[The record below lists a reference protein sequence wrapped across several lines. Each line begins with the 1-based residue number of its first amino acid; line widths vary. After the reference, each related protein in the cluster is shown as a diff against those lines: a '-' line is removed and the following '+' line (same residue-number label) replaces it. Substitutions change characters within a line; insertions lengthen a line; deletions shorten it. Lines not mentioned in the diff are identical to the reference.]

1 MSETSRNESKSPD
14 SQVPAQEDDVK
25 FPPFP
30 EPKDVD
36 FDEDIPEDER
46 KFYTSKFQDLNTVI
60 NHRMHCTSCDR
71 HLGCSA
77 SNDGR
82 MRMHPMLRTLVCNTC
97 YAFYNSG
104 EFEKGDDGS
113 ELYCRWCGQG
123 GQVYCCSDC
132 PHVFCAKCIKRNLGI
147 SKIKEIE
154 NTDDWKCFKCSNRP
168 LWDLRASCWA
178 LLRYCD
184 LKNRITMATQD
195 PILKDKY
202 TTSCTRDLS
211 DCCKNKKRRDKL
223 DSKKKEEK
231 KEAENSAKK
240 AAAAVISKIP
250 PTIQVKKFAS
260 INMDE
265 KSEKKAVKRSLS
277 PKAKSVYLKNP
288 IAVAGA
294 KTYSGFSALP
304 KKIRMTSTPNILSPV
319 RFMADRKVVNNP
331 PIRIRPKGPQMPIPV
346 MTPYNGYNSAPSY
359 NNFINDN
366 INLSL
371 ENLTQGL
378 DMAAAAAAAAMNN
391 GQEDDVVCTPDFP
404 LEPLCEVT
412 EDPADDDVQ
421 CMTPIHNTNV
431 PKSSQPPP
439 LVPRTTNN
447 LPDLS
452 ADNII
457 QMTENDV
464 TVNAQTGGLKFR
476 VDPQT
481 LSSNKM
487 YRLPDGRIFA
497 INANP
502 NMPGGYSATI
512 VAVTETAHKNVPK
525 GAMYSA
531 KLSAVPPAPAPAPG
545 PAPAARA
552 ARPPPARPARS
563 ARRAP
568 PAGRVTRGTE
578 TRARQCDLEVP
589 VEWYR
594 YNLIDAVDALEYS
607 LSRLNKL
614 KKEATSVHLRTRTVG
629 EMRGL
634 HKTLERLLHTSTTR
648 FNEIRD
654 NLNKGLKQYLA
665 KKAGNCPS
673 SISDDD
679 DDDDDVEIL
688 PNPAENDDPIFID
701 ENSVD
706 SNANDTNSVDRQ
718 EVDLTEAMSNSE
730 LNDSGDKSVEMLDE
744 NFLKATEEMD
754 DRSSEKNDAASK
766 PDEVDPLE
774 TAEVDQTED
783 NISGDK
789 KDASSKVSK
798 DTDPLDDTDCDKIQ
812 ENNNMSIDE
821 NKETGNANPA
831 EDEEM
836 DRNKQEKDEDTSVGN
851 NEIQIS
857 NVKSESSE
865 TTKDK
870 PVNGSGEHTKVDLEG
885 QNEDNVNTSNT
896 RSDDIKQDTD
906 DIKNDNQDNDDK
918 IQDAEMS
925 EEMIQTLLEGD
936 DGDNDDDTQT
946 MNTQEIIGV

>member
-1 MSETSRNESKSPD
+1 MSETSRNESNSPD
-14 SQVPAQEDDVK
+14 SQMPAQEDDVK

-36 FDEDIPEDER
+36 FDEDIPEEER
-46 KFYTSKFQDLNTVI
+46 KFYTNKFQDLNTVT

-77 SNDGR
+77 SNEGR

-97 YAFYNSG
+97 FAFYNSG

-132 PHVFCAKCIKRNLGI
+132 PHVFCAKCIKRNLGT

-202 TTSCTRDLS
+202 NTSCTRDLS
-211 DCCKNKKRRDKL
+211 ECCKNKKRREKL

-231 KEAENSAKK
+231 NKAENNAKTT
-240 AAAAVISKIP
+240 AAVISKIP

-260 INMDE
+260 INADE
-265 KSEKKAVKRSLS
+265 KTEKKAAKRSLS
-277 PKAKSVYLKNP
+277 PKPKSVFLKNP

-294 KTYSGFSALP
+294 KPYTSYSPMS
-304 KKIRMTSTPNILSPV
+304 KKIRMSTPNILSPV
-319 RFMADRKVVNNP
+319 RFPGDRKVLNNTS
-331 PIRIRPKGPQMPIPV
+331 IRIRANRPTVMPV
-346 MTPYNGYNSAPSY
+346 MNPFNGYNSVPSF

-378 DMAAAAAAAAMNN
+378 DMAAAAAAAMNN

-412 EDPADDDVQ
+412 EDPGDDDVQ
-421 CMTPIHNTNV
+421 CMTPIHNAAASAS
-431 PKSSQPPP
+431 KPPP
-439 LVPRTTNN
+439 LVPRAGLQ

-457 QMTENDV
+457 QMTEHDV

-512 VAVTETAHKNVPK
+512 VAVTEAAAKSAPK
-525 GAMYSA
+525 GAIYSA
-531 KLSAVPPAPAPAPG
+531 KLSAVPPKPAPAPVRQ
-545 PAPAARA
+545 PASVPVRGAT
-552 ARPPPARPARS
+552 ARS
-563 ARRAP
+563 YNARRNTVAT
-568 PAGRVTRGTE
+568 RVNRGTE
-578 TRARQCDLEVP
+578 TVTRECDLEVP

-594 YNLIDAVDALEYS
+594 YNLVDAVDALEYS
-607 LSRLNKL
+607 LSRLNRL
-614 KKEATSVHLRTRTVG
+614 KRDATTVHLRSRTVG

-634 HKTLERLLHTSTTR
+634 HRTLERLLHTSRTR
-648 FNEIRD
+648 FDEIRD
-654 NLNKGLKQYLA
+654 NLNRGLKQYLA
-665 KKAGNCPS
+665 RKAGGAGAGAALS
-673 SISDDD
+673 D

-688 PNPAENDDPIFID
+688 PDPNDNDDPIFID

-706 SNANDTNSVDRQ
+706 SNANDTSSVDRQ
-718 EVDLTEAMSNSE
+718 EVDLTGAMSNSE
-730 LNDSGDKSVEMLDE
+730 LNDSGDKSIEMLDE
-744 NFLKATEEMD
+744 NYLKANEEMD
-754 DRSSEKNDAASK
+754 ERSSEKNDPPSK
-766 PDEVDPLE
+766 PDDVDPLE
-774 TAEVDQTED
+774 CAAVDQTED
-783 NISGDK
+783 NVSGEKEEGSPKVPKDATSPDDAEGDK
-789 KDASSKVSK
+789 
-798 DTDPLDDTDCDKIQ
+798 PH

-821 NKETGNANPA
+821 DKKTENDNKKDDETDHDKLE
-831 EDEEM
+831 ED
-836 DRNKQEKDEDTSVGN
+836 KDTSDGN
-851 NEIQIS
+851 NEIKIS
-857 NVKSESSE
+857 NVKSESAPEE
-865 TTKDK
+865 TTENK
-870 PVNGSGEHTKVDLEG
+870 PVNGSKDTTEEDTEKKDESNEIKSPATKS
-885 QNEDNVNTSNT
+885 EDK
-896 RSDDIKQDTD
+896 KQDTD
-906 DIKNDNQDNDDK
+906 DIRNENQDNGDK

-946 MNTQEIIGV
+946 MNSQEIIGM

>member
-1 MSETSRNESKSPD
+1 MSETSRNESNSPD
-14 SQVPAQEDDVK
+14 SQMPAQEDDVK

-46 KFYTSKFQDLNTVI
+46 KYYTSKFQDLNTVA

-132 PHVFCAKCIKRNLGI
+132 PHVFCAKCIKRNLGVA
-147 SKIKEIE
+147 KIKEIE

-168 LWDLRASCWA
+168 LWYLRATCWA

-184 LKNRITMATQD
+184 LKNRITIATQD

-202 TTSCTRDLS
+202 TISCTRDLS
-211 DCCKNKKRRDKL
+211 ECCKNKKRREKL

-231 KEAENSAKK
+231 KDAVNSAKK

-260 INMDE
+260 INMDD
-265 KSEKKAVKRSLS
+265 KSEKKAAKRSLS
-277 PKAKSVYLKNP
+277 PKPKSVYLKNP

-294 KTYSGFSALP
+294 KTYSGFSQMP

-319 RFMADRKVVNNP
+319 RFMADRKVVNNTP
-331 PIRIRPKGPQMPIPV
+331 LRIRPKGPQMPVPV

-378 DMAAAAAAAAMNN
+378 DMAAAAAAAMNN

-421 CMTPIHNTNV
+421 CMTPIHNMNV
-431 PKSSQPPP
+431 LKPSQPPP
-439 LVPRTTNN
+439 LVPRTTNH

-512 VAVTETAHKNVPK
+512 VAVTETAGRNVPK

-531 KLSAVPPAPAPAPG
+531 KLSAVPPKPAAPPAPAP
-545 PAPAARA
+545 
-552 ARPPPARPARS
+552 RPARAPPRA

-568 PAGRVTRGTE
+568 LGKVTRGTE
-578 TRARQCDLEVP
+578 TVTRQCDLEVP

-594 YNLIDAVDALEYS
+594 YNLVDAVDALEYS

-614 KKEATSVHLRTRTVG
+614 KKDATTVHLRTRTVG

-634 HKTLERLLHTSTTR
+634 HRTLERLLHTSTAR
-648 FNEIRD
+648 FDEIRD

-665 KKAGNCPS
+665 KKAGNGPGG
-673 SISDDD
+673 IS

-744 NFLKATEEMD
+744 NFLKANEEMD

-766 PDEVDPLE
+766 PEEVDPLE
-774 TAEVDQTED
+774 TADVDQTED
-783 NISGDK
+783 NNISGEN
-789 KDASSKVSK
+789 KDASNKVSE
-798 DTDPLDDTDCDKIQ
+798 DADPLDATDSDKIH
-812 ENNNMSIDE
+812 EDINMSIDAD
-821 NKETGNANPA
+821 KETENANPA
-831 EDEEM
+831 EDDEM
-836 DRNKQEKDEDTSVGN
+836 EHNKQERDEDTSVGN

-865 TTKDK
+865 TEDK
-870 PVNGSGEHTKVDLEG
+870 PVNGTGEHTKVDSDG
-885 QNEDNVNTSNT
+885 QNEDNVDTSDT
-896 RSDDIKQDTD
+896 RSDDKKQETD

-918 IQDAEMS
+918 VQDAEMS

-936 DGDNDDDTQT
+936 EGDNDDDTQT
-946 MNTQEIIGV
+946 MNSQEIIGV